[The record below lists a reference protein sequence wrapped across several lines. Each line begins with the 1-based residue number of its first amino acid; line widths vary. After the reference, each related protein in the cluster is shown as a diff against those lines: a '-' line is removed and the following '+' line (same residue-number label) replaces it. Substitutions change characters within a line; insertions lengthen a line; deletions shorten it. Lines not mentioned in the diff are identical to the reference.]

1 MRPSPV
7 NLSRIRYR
15 LPSRHLSIPNRIYG
29 RTTTQS
35 ESVTTTI
42 PITSFRPHYYPNIPQ
57 SSRAFHSSSIWRKDP
72 IPKDQDPQESVKEEP
87 KKPDETTQEE
97 STKSTAEEEAK
108 SESSESEG
116 KEEGKEEEK
125 KEENTPPPPHGDKTP
140 WQVFMDTL
148 QTEFKASKE
157 WNEGTKAIQSGYDEL
172 AQNPA
177 LQKAKSAY
185 EATSKTTSDA
195 TAAALKSTA
204 KVVGQ
209 SATWAWETPVAK
221 VVRKGATA
229 AGSGIEKVT
238 RPVRETEAFKS
249 VTNVIDDGSSSRYGG
264 WIEKEERRKRRA
276 AREAQAVKEGKPLTT
291 AEEDPE

>member
-15 LPSRHLSIPNRIYG
+15 LPSRNLTTPIGIHG
-29 RTTTQS
+29 RSTQS
-35 ESVTTTI
+35 WSVTTTPTRTSYP
-42 PITSFRPHYYPNIPQ
+42 PIYYPTLIQ
-57 SSRAFHSSSIWRKDP
+57 SSRAFHYSPIWRKDP
-72 IPKDQDPQESVKEEP
+72 LSKDQEPQEPATEEP
-87 KKPDETTQEE
+87 KKAEEATKDE
-97 STKSTAEEEAK
+97 SAKSTAEEGAK

-116 KEEGKEEEK
+116 KEEEGKKEEEAA
-125 KEENTPPPPHGDKTP
+125 TPPPPHGDKTP
-140 WQVFMDTL
+140 WQVFMETL

-157 WNEGTKAIQSGYDEL
+157 WNEGTKALQSGYSEFT
-172 AQNPA
+172 QNPA

-195 TAAALKSTA
+195 TSAALKTTA

-209 SATWAWETPVAK
+209 SANWAWETPVAK
-221 VVRKGATA
+221 VVRKGASA

-276 AREAQAVKEGKPLTT
+276 AREAQAVAEGKPLTA